1 MSKKRVYSENEVQ
14 LMIAMYKDGETYTAI
29 SKILHT
35 KSSTVSSYLKSL
47 GYGRRPL
54 NTLKHHEYL
63 SASRKN
69 MLNESYF
76 ETIDTESKAYWLG
89 FLFADGCVRKIH
101 DKNGRSKGGSV
112 ELTLKAADKYHIQNF
127 LDDISSNAPISD
139 KEVTLN
145 GNKYLAVRTV
155 VSSIK
160 MVTDLIK
167 QGCVENKSL
176 VLVPPSN
183 IPDELVHH
191 FVRGYFDGDG
201 CVAFYPQRYGYRY
214 SVLGTKEILQY
225 IIEQADI
232 KDFSAIRDFEHK
244 KCFELI
250 IQSKAGVE
258 KFHNYIYSDKTI
270 YLERK
275 YQKSLGMMKFTK
287 QEDGRNDTQKLADL
301 LGDDLILD
309 DCLMENFECCF
320 YKRSETAAMA
330 DLLD

>member
-1 MSKKRVYSENEVQ
+1 
-14 LMIAMYKDGETYTAI
+14 
-29 SKILHT
+29 
-35 KSSTVSSYLKSL
+35 
-47 GYGRRPL
+47 
-54 NTLKHHEYL
+54 
-63 SASRKN
+63 
-69 MLNESYF
+69 
-76 ETIDTESKAYWLG
+76 
-89 FLFADGCVRKIH
+89 
-101 DKNGRSKGGSV
+101 
-112 ELTLKAADKYHIQNF
+112 
-127 LDDISSNAPISD
+127 
-139 KEVTLN
+139 
-145 GNKYLAVRTV
+145 
-155 VSSIK
+155 

-287 QEDGRNDTQKLADL
+287 QEDERNDTQKLADL

-320 YKRSETAAMA
+320 YKWSETAAMA